1 MTYGLTVRPEYI
13 DKGIDLVSAREI
25 HKGYVAYDEAPKISE
40 EDFAKLSE
48 KGKPQKFDILFS
60 KTGSIGHCALVEDDR
75 SFAITQNA
83 ARIGLKLDLINP
95 IWLLY
100 YLRMDFIQDW
110 CKGHA
115 KGNAVKDFQLQDM
128 KIIPLFDCPME
139 LQKQFADFVHQIH
152 KLKLQVK
159 KSLDETQVLFDSL
172 MQQYFG

>member
-1 MTYGLTVRPEYI
+1 
-13 DKGIDLVSAREI
+13 
-25 HKGYVAYDEAPKISE
+25 
-40 EDFAKLSE
+40 
-48 KGKPQKFDILFS
+48 
-60 KTGSIGHCALVEDDR
+60 
-75 SFAITQNA
+75 
-83 ARIGLKLDLINP
+83 
-95 IWLLY
+95 
-100 YLRMDFIQDW
+100 MDFIQDW